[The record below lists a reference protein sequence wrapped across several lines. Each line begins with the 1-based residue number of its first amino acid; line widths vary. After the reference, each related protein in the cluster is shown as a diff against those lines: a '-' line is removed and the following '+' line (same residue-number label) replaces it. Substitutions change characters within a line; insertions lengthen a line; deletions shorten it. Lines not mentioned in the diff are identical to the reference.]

1 MSVSKRKVASRMLT
15 VLVLGAVAYFVIVY
29 FLLSNIDKPK
39 RPLDDYQKTSVD
51 NTANFNLTEPHT
63 QCQYVYDSV
72 NKTVSQAK
80 GFEHCPLPIL
90 N

>member
-1 MSVSKRKVASRMLT
+1 MSVSKRKVASGLLT
-15 VLVLGAVAYFVIVY
+15 ALVLGAAVYFVSVY
-29 FLLSNIDKPK
+29 VMLSNLDPQK
-39 RPLDDYQKTSVD
+39 RPLDEYQKTSVD

-72 NKTVSQAK
+72 NKTVVQAK
-80 GFEHCPLPIL
+80 GYEQCALPNL